1 MKKILLLNR
10 PPSDDY
16 EVFGASC
23 PLDTNSKLGAEM
35 KCRLADGEK
44 EKRDGD
50 GSAPRL
56 GLRDILA
63 LAVAAVETFLLPLL
77 AIAVVIVLIA
87 VLLRFR
93 P

>member
-1 MKKILLLNR
+1 
-10 PPSDDY
+10 
-16 EVFGASC
+16 
-23 PLDTNSKLGAEM
+23 M
-35 KCRLADGEK
+35 KCRLGLLDEEK
-44 EKRDGD
+44 EKPDGD
-50 GSAPRL
+50 GSEAPRL

-87 VLLRFR
+87 VLLRIR